1 MKRFR
6 RISQKT
12 LSLAVATIT
21 LTVGTS
27 FNTDPAHAVRFTQG
41 PAESNT
47 TQLNLG
53 ALREGQLRRRVSPS
67 QILNNGDAR
76 IYKERRTDARIKTSR
91 DGSRR
96 RLRVDQ
102 GAAVLRFEK
111 PLEYFGFIWR
121 SPNPGNMV
129 QFFSNGE
136 LVGRFRARDIFGA
149 LAGNDPNQ
157 RNSQFINF
165 FAAKLSNGKV
175 QTFDE
180 IRFFD
185 RSIRRDGRNRFQVR
199 RLTYRLAPLISA
211 NSPSPAPAP
220 APAPTPTPIPSPALL
235 SGLVGMGVAAMK
247 KRQQLEQNNQDHSP
261 DSTAPTVTPEV

>member
-6 RISQKT
+6 RISRKT
-12 LSLAVATIT
+12 LSVAVATMT
-21 LTVGTS
+21 LVTVGTT

-47 TQLNLG
+47 TQLNLST
-53 ALREGQLRRRVSPS
+53 LREGRLRRRVSPS
-67 QILNNGDAR
+67 QVLNNGDAR
-76 IYKERRTDARIKTSR
+76 VYKERRTDARIRTSR

-96 RLRVDQ
+96 LLRIDE
-102 GAAVLRFEK
+102 GAAVIRFQA
-111 PLEYFGFIWR
+111 PLEYFGFLWR

-129 QFFSNGE
+129 QFFSAGE

-165 FAAKLSNGKV
+165 FASRLSNGKS

-185 RSIRRDGRNRFQVR
+185 RATSKDGRNRFQVR
-199 RLTYRLAPLISA
+199 RLSYRLAPLISSD
-211 NSPSPAPAP
+211 SPIPD
-220 APAPTPTPIPSPALL
+220 PTPIPSPALL
-235 SGLVGMGVAAMK
+235 SGLVGMGVAAIR
-247 KRQQLEQNNQDHSP
+247 KRQQLEQNIKHSP
-261 DSTAPTVTPEV
+261 TDSTDSTVSSEISSEV